1 MHGQY
6 ASVRVYVCVCFH
18 FKLTVNIYD
27 SLYNNN
33 GVVNVMLDSILHV
46 IQLISDSN
54 RKTFKVHRYV
64 LFTLKHT
71 CS

>member
-1 MHGQY
+1 MHGQF
-6 ASVRVYVCVCFH
+6 ASVRVYVCVRLH

-33 GVVNVMLDSILHV
+33 GLVNVMLDSILPV

-54 RKTFKVHRYV
+54 RKMF
-64 LFTLKHT
+64 
-71 CS
+71 